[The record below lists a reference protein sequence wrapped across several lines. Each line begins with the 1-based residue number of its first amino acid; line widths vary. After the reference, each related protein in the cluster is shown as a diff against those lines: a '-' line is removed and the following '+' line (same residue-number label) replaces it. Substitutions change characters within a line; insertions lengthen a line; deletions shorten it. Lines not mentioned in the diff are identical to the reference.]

1 LWIIPKNLRT
11 SLSVLDTEALTS
23 DSEELSE
30 LFAQSLLARSK
41 PSPAKT
47 WLRRLKQGS
56 LTLLPFGRILK
67 PSLGERFVDQWTS
80 SLEASLANPSAPLVS
95 VEETMTQDTFGPTSC
110 GALESLDTLPLF
122 SLRTSRGSSAQ
133 SSQAT
138 SGATPQERPFCTMS
152 SVSWKDWVT
161 AQRQEYSARAKLA
174 SPINANV
181 YSSWAL
187 DATSHTISVSGCHRS
202 LEQEM
207 KMWAT
212 MRVGASNTPAG
223 GGDPTKEWH
232 KNRIEKQVQT
242 WLTPAAT
249 ANGAQESLYTAT
261 GEPWE
266 GEGRAYRENGVHR
279 TLTLNLQVERTE
291 QRPPRQEARISTD
304 GSPQE
309 SPKKAWATPNTM
321 DTLPPRSEEAMM
333 RHLTTGARAGRTTS
347 GNLREQ
353 VVSYSKLSPPH
364 QEGSPKN
371 PPAPQVNYNGKLNP
385 RWAEVLMGLPVG
397 WTMRSCATPW
407 TIAQMNCACSETESS
422 PLPQNERSEC
432 SGQGWPTPP
441 ASQRG
446 ETLEVYFRKSVD
458 RMKQGGAPFAPTL
471 QVSVEASALGID
483 PLSVVSSVK
492 DQLHRDT
499 EELVALCLGQGD

>member
-1 LWIIPKNLRT
+1 MWIIPKNLRT

-80 SLEASLANPSAPLVS
+80 SLEASLANPSALLVS

-174 SPINANV
+174 SPISVNEC
-181 YSSWAL
+181 SSWVF
-187 DATSHTISVSGCHRS
+187 DATSRTISVSGCHRS
-202 LEQEM
+202 SD
-207 KMWAT
+207 A
-212 MRVGASNTPAG
+212 
-223 GGDPTKEWH
+223 
-232 KNRIEKQVQT
+232 QT

-249 ANGAQESLYTAT
+249 ANGAQEPLFTAK

-266 GEGRAYRENGVHR
+266 GEGRAYRQNGVHR

-291 QRPPRQEARISTD
+291 QRPPRQDAQTWPTPKATEINETPDQWRKRRTRPSAKNRGSSLTVAAKIADSTQQRPPHQEALISTD

-309 SPKKAWATPNTM
+309 SPESKWATPTAH
-321 DTLPPRSEEAMM
+321 EE
-333 RHLTTGARAGRTTS
+333 T
-347 GNLREQ
+347 
-353 VVSYSKLSPPH
+353 
-364 QEGSPKN
+364 
-371 PPAPQVNYNGKLNP
+371 YNGKLNP
-385 RWAEVLMGLPVG
+385 RWVEVLLGLPVG
-397 WTMRSCATPW
+397 WTMPSCATPW